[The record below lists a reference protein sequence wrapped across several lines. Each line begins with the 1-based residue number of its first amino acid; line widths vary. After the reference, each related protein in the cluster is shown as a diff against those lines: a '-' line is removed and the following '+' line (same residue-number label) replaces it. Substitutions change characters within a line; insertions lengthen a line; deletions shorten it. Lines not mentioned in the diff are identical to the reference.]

1 MKKKTDEKQRFFD
14 TLNFVTMMSINLF
27 YCCKRVFTLM
37 MYGSLR
43 TIRGT
48 SLPEKEEYYSNL
60 NMEDIMDVVTRRQKE
75 FIEILK

>member
-1 MKKKTDEKQRFFD
+1 
-14 TLNFVTMMSINLF
+14 MMSINLF

-43 TIRGT
+43 KIQGT

-75 FIEILK
+75 L

>member
-1 MKKKTDEKQRFFD
+1 
-14 TLNFVTMMSINLF
+14 
-27 YCCKRVFTLM
+27 M
-37 MYGSLR
+37 MYGSLGE
-43 TIRGT
+43 IQGT